1 MSEFVLRTLVGA
13 MGRREHQRRRTAR
26 GTEGITGTPGAPH
39 TELHAG
45 HTKEQDRRALNEP
58 SSGQGPHT
66 ATAAPERRQTRNA
79 PGNAGSVSRQRCPPR
94 GGARP
99 GPPLTAAAPRRPLGL
114 VVPRPAAPRRHRP
127 PRTTGPGAP
136 RARPRGSG
144 SGRKAAARPGHPA
157 AAMSS
162 ARESQSHHGLKRA
175 ASPDV
180 TGRGAAARREG
191 LGGAGGGGGGGGG
204 RAAEPPAGR
213 GQAWAA
219 RGGRAQWACAPAG
232 LQQLGG
238 GGSRQ
243 RGAEAEV
250 PEADGRC
257 EGEAAPLPMAP
268 ARGGHRVFAAGPAEG
283 SDKNPELPGFGALL
297 PAGFGFHRC
306 CVSSL
311 VAQNVARKPSSPR
324 AAAPSSPHALNA
336 FRPARKITWWRF
348 RERGLVTN

>member
-1 MSEFVLRTLVGA
+1 MLRTLVGA

-191 LGGAGGGGGGGGG
+191 LGGAGGGGGG
-204 RAAEPPAGR
+204 
-213 GQAWAA
+213 
-219 RGGRAQWACAPAG
+219 
-232 LQQLGG
+232 
-238 GGSRQ
+238 
-243 RGAEAEV
+243 
-250 PEADGRC
+250 
-257 EGEAAPLPMAP
+257 
-268 ARGGHRVFAAGPAEG
+268 
-283 SDKNPELPGFGALL
+283 
-297 PAGFGFHRC
+297 
-306 CVSSL
+306 
-311 VAQNVARKPSSPR
+311 R
-324 AAAPSSPHALNA
+324 AAARPRSPRRDAGRPGPLGAGGRSERVLPQGSSSWEAADLGNEERKQKFLRLMGAAKVRPRRCPWPPPGAGTGCLQRGRLREATKTQSCRALGLSFQQGLGFTA
-336 FRPARKITWWRF
+336 VVSAALLHKTSLGSRRVPAPQLRPLPTP
-348 RERGLVTN
+348 